1 MMTRAMTKL
10 ALASILLIFFSCKE
24 ISFKE
29 PQPRGKKSLQ
39 QVPAKLYGVY
49 LLSDEN
55 ETSKDTLVVSAKGYL
70 IVSDQKQN
78 FLGDSLVLKYHKG
91 YYFLNINENPEWLLR
106 VIKQEENGDLT
117 YMSMDVEE
125 ASFNALVK
133 KLSHDVKVDSLEVGG
148 EKLYQ
153 IDPSPKQLMKLIR
166 NGYFKKTIRMKK
178 IKS

>member
-1 MMTRAMTKL
+1 MRKL
-10 ALASILLIFFSCKE
+10 AFASLLLILFSCKE

-29 PQPRGKKSLQ
+29 TQPKGKKSLQ
-39 QVPAKLYGVY
+39 EIPEKLYGVY
-49 LLSDEN
+49 LLADEN

-78 FLGDSLVLKYHKG
+78 FLGDSLVLKHHKG

-106 VIKQEENGDLT
+106 VIKQEENGDLI

-125 ASFNALVK
+125 PAFNALVK
-133 KLSHDVKVDSLEVGG
+133 KLSREVRVDSLEVSG

-153 IDPSPKQLMKLIR
+153 IDPSRKQLMKLIK

-178 IKS
+178 IKP